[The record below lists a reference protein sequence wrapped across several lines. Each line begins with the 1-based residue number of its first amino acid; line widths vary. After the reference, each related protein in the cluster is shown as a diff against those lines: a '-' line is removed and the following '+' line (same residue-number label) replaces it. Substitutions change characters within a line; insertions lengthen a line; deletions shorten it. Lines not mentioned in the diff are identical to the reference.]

1 MTDHATKTASE
12 IEAAGERLLKWAQ
25 GVGGVLSIAA
35 TFGSDDESGGMVS
48 RPEALFAASMSGLT
62 ETEVAVLL
70 AQLDVAILILLSR
83 IAPQTDLGEDAFRR
97 IVNDTRRR
105 MLVQTSVDAHGA
117 VAGRFIDLW
126 NIGGPTFRAE
136 LGKRAS
142 LWRQRH
148 VRLRQLI
155 LNSHG
160 AGERLVRLM
169 GDSEPPQRKPVKT
182 KPKPRHN
189 RVVPSRRKH
198 TPVQGITEDEAAKF
212 MAMLDAEGIAEVFD
226 PGVSILDDKLFRPPL
241 IILNKVSVFHED
253 IASAYERGA
262 IDRRWDPVEREPAIA
277 LAFDLALLVT
287 LRESRWTWV
296 ISDRHFCRLP
306 RGHRCKVTPEGR
318 PGWKLITG
326 LLDRAG
332 LIERRTGQTWRLRH
346 EARPVVADHL
356 LPVWVAAAS
365 DQD

>member
-1 MTDHATKTASE
+1 MADGELTD
-12 IEAAGERLLKWAQ
+12 IERTWLVSIDALL
-25 GVGGVLSIAA
+25 I
-35 TFGSDDESGGMVS
+35 
-48 RPEALFAASMSGLT
+48 
-62 ETEVAVLL
+62 
-70 AQLDVAILILLSR
+70 
-83 IAPQTDLGEDAFRR
+83 QT
-97 IVNDTRRR
+97 T
-105 MLVQTSVDAHGA
+105 VDAHGA

-126 NIGGPTFRAE
+126 NSGGPTFRTE
-136 LGKRAS
+136 LAKRAS

-148 VRLRQLI
+148 VKVQQLI

-160 AGERLVRLM
+160 ACERLVRLM
-169 GDSEPPQRKPVKT
+169 GDSKPPQRKPPKT
-182 KPKPRHN
+182 KPKRD
-189 RVVPSRRKH
+189 RVVPSLRKH
-198 TPVQGITEDEAAKF
+198 TPVQKISEDEAAKF

-253 IASAYERGA
+253 IAPAYERGA
-262 IDRRWDPVEREPAIA
+262 IDRRWDPAEREPAIA

-296 ISDRHFCRLP
+296 ISDRHFSRLHW
-306 RGHRCKVTPEGR
+306 GHPCKVTPAGR

-326 LLDRAG
+326 LLDRSG
-332 LIERRTGQTWRLRH
+332 LIERRTGQTWRLRR

-356 LPVWVAAAS
+356 LPAWVAAAS

>member
-1 MTDHATKTASE
+1 MTND
-12 IEAAGERLLKWAQ
+12 
-25 GVGGVLSIAA
+25 
-35 TFGSDDESGGMVS
+35 
-48 RPEALFAASMSGLT
+48 GLT
-62 ETEVAVLL
+62 DIEKAWLVS
-70 AQLDVAILILLSR
+70 LDAL
-83 IAPQTDLGEDAFRR
+83 
-97 IVNDTRRR
+97 
-105 MLVQTSVDAHGA
+105 LVQTTVDAHGA

-126 NIGGPTFRAE
+126 DSGGPTFRAE
-136 LGKRAS
+136 LTKRAS

-148 VRLRQLI
+148 AKVQQLI

-160 AGERLVRLM
+160 ACERLVRLM
-169 GDSEPPQRKPVKT
+169 GDPETPQRKPLKT
-182 KPKPRHN
+182 KPKPKRN

-253 IASAYERGA
+253 IAPTYERGA
-262 IDRRWDPVEREPAIA
+262 IDRRWDPAECEPAIA

-296 ISDRHFCRLP
+296 ISDRHFRRLP
-306 RGHRCKVTPEGR
+306 RKHPCKVTPEGR

-332 LIERRTGQTWRLRH
+332 LIERRTGQTWRLRR

-356 LPVWVAAAS
+356 LPAWVAAAS
-365 DQD
+365 GQD